1 MRKLLT
7 TAAVLRLATLAAA
20 VLVAT
25 AAFAQA
31 EPPPP
36 PHPKC
41 SVYGAG
47 TETGLRRTGKDC
59 RDSDE
64 RAEILPNGYY
74 GHEVQCRFI
83 KSTVIRSKLNTRP
96 IYIAVSRCG
105 DDGDVYRERL
115 TMFVDQTGR
124 LILNQEEL
132 K

>member
-36 PHPKC
+36 PPEMLGLWC
-41 SVYGAG
+41 G

-105 DDGDVYRERL
+105 VDGDVYRERL